1 VARSVDDIFLRFYG
15 GKGLG
20 EATYDTAQFLYNSRG
35 KNLNTV
41 AQEYLEAGG
50 TTRVIR
56 NFLKRISEV
65 TNDLIKS
72 ENIEGE
78 LLQAT
83 QKIIEMAKSKQVLLD
98 RRFMGKDQSSIFPH
112 LDLKKVDDTTY
123 VTESLK
129 FANCILQVY
138 SGEAFFREDNQ
149 EETINEKNKLQNL
162 SQDLKESQ
170 RQQIEENIDE
180 DSVYN
185 FWSLYKDGYK
195 SL

>member
-1 VARSVDDIFLRFYG
+1 MTRSVDDIFRRFYG

-20 EATYDTAQFLYNSRG
+20 EATYDAAQFLYNSGG
-35 KNLNTV
+35 KNLNNV

-78 LLQAT
+78 LPQAT
-83 QKIIEMAKSKQVLLD
+83 QKIIEMAKSKQVPLD
-98 RRFMGKDQSSIFPH
+98 QRFMNGNQSSIFPH
-112 LDLKKVDDTTY
+112 LDLKKADDTTY

-129 FANCILQVY
+129 FANCILEVY
-138 SGEAFFREDNQ
+138 SGEAFFSEDNQ
-149 EETINEKNKLQNL
+149 EETKPQNL
-162 SQDLKESQ
+162 SQDLEESQ